1 MFEQGPWRRQ
11 KKFFAADHL
20 CSLTRLT
27 SCSAQC
33 LPRFSHAIYY
43 FSLFWSSSSPTHQFV
58 ARLFFQIIYIGR
70 SFAKRSVYVLSLT
83 PCGSEYFKIFQQFCL
98 QHVSQEP
105 QVIFDSETNIYRVFS
120 TSSYYHSILCTNFSM
135 CARTNSIRSCIVYT
149 ISCTAQIFQLTMN
162 SGLRGGKYYI

>member
-83 PCGSEYFKIFQQFCL
+83 PCESEYFKIFQQFCL

-120 TSSYYHSILCTNFSM
+120 TSSYYHLYKFQHVCAHKFDKVMHCIYNF
-135 CARTNSIRSCIVYT
+135 
-149 ISCTAQIFQLTMN
+149 LH
-162 SGLRGGKYYI
+162 GLDIPTHYEFWIER